1 MGLRSSETIP
11 GSLRSH
17 GPDPAGEA
25 GVGRA
30 AAERKIGIPAS
41 SAAGGSE
48 PERRGPHWVGTVMT
62 NGVTGSDTHKGGR
75 VPTPR
80 ARVPG
85 NGALG
90 VNRRSTSQLDSDG
103 ASLAAS
109 GRSAGPG
116 L

>member
-1 MGLRSSETIP
+1 MNGAPRMRQGSCHAPGAWTRLRFLDTLGL
-11 GSLRSH
+11 L
-17 GPDPAGEA
+17 
-25 GVGRA
+25 
-30 AAERKIGIPAS
+30 GIPAS